1 MGEVDRARQTRWHA
15 RFAIKV
21 LPSSLTDDAQ
31 FRERF
36 DREARAMSALAH
48 PNICTLHDIAST
60 MAHRSSCWSISR
72 ATRLTPVWRLGF
84 S

>member
-48 PNICTLHDIAST
+48 PNICTLHDIGE
-60 MAHRSSCWSISR
+60 HDGSSFLVLEPR
-72 ATRLTPVWRLGF
+72 ARRLTPVWRLGF